1 MISPQQAHLKPV
13 PTPDADSEQLWKGLK
28 EGKLFLQ
35 HCEDCGHI
43 QYYHQAICR
52 HCLGEN
58 LVEKEASGKGIV
70 YSYSVVYRAPG
81 PAFKNEIPYAVVL
94 VELEEG
100 PRMIS
105 SMVDID
111 PELVEFDMKV
121 EMVVE
126 PISEEINLPR
136 FRPVVD

>member
-1 MISPQQAHLKPV
+1 VISPQQAHLKPT

-58 LVEKEASGKGIV
+58 LVDWLKKRLAAKVLFIHTVWFTGH
-70 YSYSVVYRAPG
+70 RALRSRTRYLMPS
-81 PAFKNEIPYAVVL
+81 FWLSWK
-94 VELEEG
+94 
-100 PRMIS
+100 
-105 SMVDID
+105 
-111 PELVEFDMKV
+111 KV
-121 EMVVE
+121 HA
-126 PISEEINLPR
+126 
-136 FRPVVD
+136 